1 MRGREKERKCFNMRW
16 VECMELGWKNDRK
29 ESVGKEREEQRKRR
43 EEKRRIRKKRE
54 VRERENK

>member
-16 VECMELGWKNDRK
+16 DECMELGWKNDRT

-43 EEKRRIRKKRE
+43 EEKNSKKERSE
-54 VRERENK
+54 RERESK